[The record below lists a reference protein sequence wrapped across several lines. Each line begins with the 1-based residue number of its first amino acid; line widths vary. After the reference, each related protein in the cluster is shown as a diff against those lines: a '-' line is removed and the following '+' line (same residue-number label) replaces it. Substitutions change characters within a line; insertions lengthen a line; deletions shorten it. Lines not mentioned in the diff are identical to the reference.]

1 MKVLDSDLIISSL
14 RGRSD
19 AMEKV
24 KHLEQTDTLVLTSL
38 TEYEVMLGT
47 YFSREDIIVKT
58 EDFLSRYTVLPLDAE
73 SAKRAAKIRA
83 ELMKQ
88 GSDLADID
96 VLIAAIALEY
106 DATLVTRNKAH
117 FARIDKLSVEE
128 W

>member
-19 AMEKV
+19 ALEKV
-24 KHLEQTDTLVLTSL
+24 KHLEQTDALVLTSL
-38 TEYEVMLGT
+38 TEYEIMLGA
-47 YFSREDIIVKT
+47 YFGKEDTIAKT
-58 EDFLSRYTVLPLDAE
+58 EDFISRYTVLPLDAN

-88 GSDLADID
+88 GSDLDDID
-96 VLIAAIALEY
+96 VLIAAITLEY
-106 DATLVTRNKAH
+106 DATLVTRNKTH

>member
-1 MKVLDSDLIISSL
+1 MKVLDSDLVIASL
-14 RGRSD
+14 RGRTD
-19 AMEKV
+19 ANEKV
-24 KHLEQTDTLVLTSL
+24 KHLEQTGTLALASL
-38 TEYEVMLGT
+38 TEYEVMLGA
-47 YFSREDIIVKT
+47 YFGKEDTIAKT
-58 EDFLSRYTVLPLDAE
+58 EDFISRYTVLPLDAN

-96 VLIAAIALEY
+96 VLIAAITLEY

-117 FARIDKLSVEE
+117 FERIDKLGIEE